1 MDREQVA
8 DELHDVRADFHV
20 LVAELSRDDLSRRSN
35 GTRWT
40 NRQLLYHMVFGYMIV
55 RTLQPLVHGL
65 GRLHRSRR
73 FAATLDAGRRPFHM
87 VNYVGSVVGGQ
98 VLTPA
103 ATERL
108 LDRTLNALQRH
119 LAAESPQTLALTM
132 HFPTSWDPYFRSTM
146 TVLDVYHYGTEHYQ
160 HHRRQLSFMT
170 TAAPR

>member
-8 DELHDVRADFHV
+8 AELRDVKADFHA
-20 LVAELSRDDLSRRSN
+20 LVAQASPDDLRRRSD

-65 GRLHRSRR
+65 GRLNVSRR
-73 FAATLDAGRRPFHM
+73 FAAALDTGRRPFHV
-87 VNYVGSVVGGQ
+87 VNYLGSVVGGQ
-98 VLTPA
+98 LLTPA
-103 ATERL
+103 GTERL
-108 LDRTLNALQRH
+108 LDYTMNVLQRH
-119 LAAESPQTLALTM
+119 VAAESEQSLALTM

-146 TVLDVYHYGTEHYQ
+146 TVLDVYHYGTEHYE

-170 TAAPR
+170 RVPR